1 MGKLFS
7 FAVSIVFMAIE
18 TDNNTEQKILE
29 AAEEVFQEKGF
40 DGARM
45 QEIADK
51 ANINKGL
58 LHYYFKTKDSL
69 FEAIFSIAFHTMI
82 GQIQSIMSLEIS
94 LNERIDRIVDDFM
107 SMLAKNPA
115 LPRFVITELNKNPD
129 RFIAKHVNHNTRA
142 TFAAFINSVQK
153 EIDAGNIRPVEQQ
166 RVFTVN
172 AGKKGTHQ
180 TFFETGH
187 KALKKFAHYLPKWV
201 NKSTSHETV
210 FCIYPQGILPCY
222 PRLQNAAHAGG
233 LAYRV
238 DYPVWF
244 CTNQ

>member
-153 EIDAGNIRPVEQQ
+153 EIDAGNIRPVDPRQLFMNMISMIIFPFIGRPMVQVVIGLNNKEFLQLMQ
-166 RVFTVN
+166 ERREHIKLF
-172 AGKKGTHQ
+172 
-180 TFFETGH
+180 
-187 KALKKFAHYLPKWV
+187 LKQAIKP
-201 NKSTSHETV
+201 
-210 FCIYPQGILPCY
+210 
-222 PRLQNAAHAGG
+222 
-233 LAYRV
+233 
-238 DYPVWF
+238 
-244 CTNQ
+244 

>member
-7 FAVSIVFMAIE
+7 FAVSIVFMSIE

-153 EIDAGNIRPVEQQ
+153 EIDAGNIRPVDPRQLFMNMISMIIFPFIGRPMVQVVIGLNNKEFLQLMQ
-166 RVFTVN
+166 ERREHIKLF
-172 AGKKGTHQ
+172 
-180 TFFETGH
+180 
-187 KALKKFAHYLPKWV
+187 LKQAIKP
-201 NKSTSHETV
+201 
-210 FCIYPQGILPCY
+210 
-222 PRLQNAAHAGG
+222 
-233 LAYRV
+233 
-238 DYPVWF
+238 
-244 CTNQ
+244 

>member
-107 SMLAKNPA
+107 SMLAKKPA

-153 EIDAGNIRPVEQQ
+153 EIDAGNIRPVDPRQLFMNMISMIIFPFIGRPMVQVVIGLNNKEFLQLMQ
-166 RVFTVN
+166 ERREHIKLF
-172 AGKKGTHQ
+172 
-180 TFFETGH
+180 
-187 KALKKFAHYLPKWV
+187 LKQAIKP
-201 NKSTSHETV
+201 
-210 FCIYPQGILPCY
+210 
-222 PRLQNAAHAGG
+222 
-233 LAYRV
+233 
-238 DYPVWF
+238 
-244 CTNQ
+244 

>member
-7 FAVSIVFMAIE
+7 FAVSIVFMSIE

-107 SMLAKNPA
+107 SMLAKKPA

-153 EIDAGNIRPVEQQ
+153 EIDAGNIRPVDPRQLFMNMISMIIFPFIGRPMVQVVIGLNNKEFLQLMQ
-166 RVFTVN
+166 ERREHIKLF
-172 AGKKGTHQ
+172 
-180 TFFETGH
+180 
-187 KALKKFAHYLPKWV
+187 LKQAIKP
-201 NKSTSHETV
+201 
-210 FCIYPQGILPCY
+210 
-222 PRLQNAAHAGG
+222 
-233 LAYRV
+233 
-238 DYPVWF
+238 
-244 CTNQ
+244 